1 MAIEDGPQFE
11 ERRQHVLEALD
22 AARIDWIEAIDP
34 IEEEIQLTAIDHLLD
49 LAIDY
54 GYLAVQ
60 GIDKARS
67 V

>member
-1 MAIEDGPQFE
+1 MSIEDGPQFE
-11 ERRQHVLEALD
+11 ERRQHVLEALE
-22 AARIDWIEAIDP
+22 AAREDWLAAEDP
-34 IEEEIQLTAIDHLLD
+34 IEVEIQQIAIDHLLD
-49 LAIDY
+49 VAIDY